1 MSREERPKL
10 SFSERD
16 KLLKEKKQGYSAPRG
31 RAAEARAKAATDQ
44 ALKSAD
50 ELFGG
55 ARGGAD
61 GARLAAAVEEAR
73 GSAGFDAACREYLE
87 AVGPPG
93 DVALA
98 SAFLD
103 ADDSAILC
111 AGLES
116 LRSQQAAGA
125 LTINRG
131 LRSRLRMLAEHSDDD
146 VAYGAEDL
154 LS

>member
-31 RAAEARAKAATDQ
+31 RAAEARAKAETDQ

-50 ELFGG
+50 ALFSGAKGG
-55 ARGGAD
+55 SD
-61 GARLAAAVEEAR
+61 GARLGAAVDEAR
-73 GSAGFDAACREYLE
+73 GSAGFDAACHAYLE
-87 AVGPPG
+87 ALGPPG
-93 DVALA
+93 DIALA

-103 ADDSAILC
+103 SDDTVILS

-116 LRSQQAAGA
+116 LRSQQAAGT

-131 LRSRLRMLAEHSDDD
+131 LRSRLRMLAEHNDDD